1 MNESD
6 RAVGDAVIRYLA
18 AAAGRGSQTD
28 LLSCFG
34 VVVSTALVGCAVG
47 LRRLGVSDPAAGL
60 RVLEMARA
68 NERFFLELEGSR
80 RVN

>member
-1 MNESD
+1 MNEAD
-6 RAVGDAVIRYLA
+6 RAVADAVLGYLA

-28 LLSCFG
+28 LLNCFG

-47 LRRLGVSDPAAGL
+47 LRRLGVSDLAAAL

>member
-1 MNESD
+1 MNEAD
-6 RAVGDAVIRYLA
+6 RAVGDAILRYLA
-18 AAAGRGSQTD
+18 AAAARGSQTD
-28 LLSCFG
+28 LLHCFG
-34 VVVSTALVGCAVG
+34 MVVSTALIGCAVG
-47 LRRLGVSDPAAGL
+47 LRRLGASDLAAL